1 MLQSTTTL
9 VFHNAWA
16 VNFNLSPA
24 SFKPNLVGV
33 VNLINFTRN
42 AMGHRTDNGL
52 TPEELITTTN
62 PAPNGY
68 ANSKYL
74 GEHLLAQAAKQSFLH
89 ASFARVVQIAG
100 PVRSP
105 SLWNKAEWFPGLV
118 LRSLHVGALP
128 DTLGSALDR
137 IDWVPVGL
145 LAEVVVDLALNKNK
159 TASES
164 VDVFYPVNL
173 YPLAWE
179 VIRPIMADALLKTSG
194 KTAEIVPFKDWVRR
208 IRQDIETTG
217 AGGNVLSG
225 EELQAL
231 DIMSKSTRE
240 NVLDTQLTVQRSGEL
255 QAVEAVQPE
264 WIQNWVGEWVQRS
277 FIALHS

>member
-1 MLQSTTTL
+1 
-9 VFHNAWA
+9 
-16 VNFNLSPA
+16 
-24 SFKPNLVGV
+24 
-33 VNLINFTRN
+33 
-42 AMGHRTDNGL
+42 MGHRTDNGL
-52 TPEELITTTN
+52 TPKELITTTT

-74 GEHLLAQAAKQSFLH
+74 AAHLLAQAAKQSSLH
-89 ASFARVVQIAG
+89 ASFARVGQIAG
-100 PVRSP
+100 PVR
-105 SLWNKAEWFPGLV
+105 LV

-145 LAEVVVDLALNKNK
+145 LAEVLVDLALNKNK
-159 TASES
+159 TTSES

-179 VIRPIMADALLKTSG
+179 AIRPIIADALLKMSA

-217 AGGNVLSG
+217 AGGNQKKKNPAVNLL
-225 EELQAL
+225 EFFE

-240 NVLDTQLTVQRSGEL
+240 NVLDMQLTVQRSGEL
-255 QAVEAVQPE
+255 
-264 WIQNWVGEWVQRS
+264 
-277 FIALHS
+277 